1 MCAGLWCGRSYPAP
15 GAATTVDTATLG
27 QGVTMRWIGGAFVA
41 VCVVAVGGALLIAA
55 PTVAA
60 FVAALAQ
67 VVIFAAWGCVGT
79 ALFGAGVAGWWWVAR
94 TRHEHSRQR
103 DGAFALREYWLD
115 PWPRRIG
122 NALRGQPSARV
133 IVDINAMMSH
143 AAAVGAFGVQEFT
156 PAAGYDRQ
164 LTYLTEIEK
173 GNRARAVAP
182 GDNVVGNPLVSLQR
196 GTMGV
201 PNAATGRLLAG
212 AYDRTPR
219 PVRTIDAQP
228 DVPQLP
234 PPAVRV
240 LTPAEAVA
248 ESSATA
254 LTLGQTEDGEVVRW
268 DLLNTPHLRV
278 HGATRGSGKT
288 NVIQTAAAGAL
299 RNGAHVVVLD
309 RVRFKDWTEFRHC
322 AELVDTA
329 DPAALADANSRLLA
343 AYHYRIGKLTAAG
356 APDISTLPNPP
367 QRIIVVVSEFGA
379 QCEVAR
385 SEGVINDVLAPLTQ
399 LLRLAAATGIHF
411 IFEDQVTDR
420 WPRAAIANATPVIG
434 RMPDHAGQAC
444 GYHGR
449 GGGTG
454 QFAPYTFW
462 FDGQMFRAP
471 HMRPALPALLA
482 NAPVPRRLVML
493 GDPYTVRGGEAQ
505 EGERSTVPYS
515 GTFQEGGE
523 GSPFQAQNAPTPTG
537 TVAQERNAGTAT
549 VDEPGRWD
557 AVVAAWF
564 ARNPQALTGP
574 AVGISDLARAM
585 CIEAEGNAAN
595 YEAYKGRAHPLFH
608 AFRAAVRPPNGERL
622 GTDISTGGIAQ

>member
-1 MCAGLWCGRSYPAP
+1 
-15 GAATTVDTATLG
+15 
-27 QGVTMRWIGGAFVA
+27 MRWIGAAFVA

-55 PTVAA
+55 PSVAA
-60 FVAALAQ
+60 FVAALADI
-67 VVIFAAWGCVGT
+67 VLLYLRLCG
-79 ALFGAGVAGWWWVAR
+79 GVAVLAALVGLWWWVAR

-103 DGAFALREYWLD
+103 DGAFPLREYWVE
-115 PWPRRIG
+115 PWPRRIA
-122 NALRGQPSARV
+122 NAMMGRPSARV

-143 AAAVGAFGVQEFT
+143 AAAIGAFGVQEFA
-156 PAAGYDRQ
+156 PQAGYDRQ
-164 LTYLTEIEK
+164 LEYAREVERTR
-173 GNRARAVAP
+173 RAQAVTA

-219 PVRTIDAQP
+219 PVRTIDQTPP

-234 PPAVRV
+234 APSVRV

-248 ESSATA
+248 ESSTTA
-254 LTLGQTEDGEVVRW
+254 LALGQTEDGEVVRW

-309 RVRFKDWTEFRHC
+309 RVRFKDWGDFRHC
-322 AELVDTA
+322 AELVDTS

-411 IFEDQVTDR
+411 IFEDQVVDK

-454 QFAPYTFW
+454 QFAPYSFW

-471 HMRPALPALLA
+471 HMRPALSALLA

-493 GDPYTVRGGEAQ
+493 GKPYTAQGGQAQ

-515 GTFQEGGE
+515 GTFLEGGE
-523 GSPFQAQNAPTPTG
+523 GDTVLPPNTPTPTG
-537 TVAQERNAGTAT
+537 TVAQERNAGTPPP
-549 VDEPGRWD
+549 DEPGRWD

-585 CIEAEGNAAN
+585 CTEAEGNTAN

-608 AFRAAVRPPNGERL
+608 AFRAAVRPPNGDRL
-622 GTDISTGGIAQ
+622 GVDVSSIASRDVL

>member
-1 MCAGLWCGRSYPAP
+1 
-15 GAATTVDTATLG
+15 
-27 QGVTMRWIGGAFVA
+27 MRWIGVAFVA
-41 VCVVAVGGALLIAA
+41 VCVVGMAGVMLIAA
-55 PTVAA
+55 PVVASTVA
-60 FVAALAQ
+60 VLAQ
-67 VVIFAAWGCVGT
+67 VVIVAAWGCVGT

-103 DGAFALREYWLD
+103 DGAFPLREYWLE
-115 PWPRRIG
+115 PWPRRVG
-122 NALRGQPSARV
+122 NVLRGQPSARV
-133 IVDINAMMSH
+133 IVDVNAMMSH
-143 AAAVGAFGVQEFT
+143 AAAIGAFGVQEFA
-156 PAAGYDRQ
+156 PQAGYDRQ
-164 LTYLTEIEK
+164 LEYVREVERTRRTQ
-173 GNRARAVAP
+173 AVSP
-182 GDNVVGNPLVSLQR
+182 GDMVSGNPLVSLQR

-219 PVRTIDAQP
+219 TGHTIDTVP

-234 PPAVRV
+234 PPAP
-240 LTPAEAVA
+240 LTPTQAVA

-254 LTLGQTEDGEVVRW
+254 LTLGQTDDGEVVRW

-309 RVRFKDWTEFRHC
+309 RVRFKDWGEFRHC
-322 AELVDTA
+322 AELVDTS
-329 DPAALADANSRLLA
+329 DPVALADANSRLLA
-343 AYHYRIGKLTAAG
+343 AYHFRIGKLTAAG
-356 APDISTLPNPP
+356 VPDISTLPNPP

-411 IFEDQVTDR
+411 IFEDQVTER
-420 WPRAAIANATPVIG
+420 WPRAAIGNATPVIG

-454 QFAPYTFW
+454 QFAPYSFW

-482 NAPVPRRLVML
+482 TVPPPRKLVML
-493 GDPYTVRGGEAQ
+493 GRPHTAQGGEAT
-505 EGERSTVPYS
+505 GEDRSTFGRS
-515 GTFQEGGE
+515 DGIEGGE
-523 GSPFQAQNAPTPTG
+523 FAPKMPPTPTEQA
-537 TVAQERNAGTAT
+537 TERTTEQAEPDGPTDRQAT
-549 VDEPGRWD
+549 VWAWRD
-557 AVVAAWF
+557 AHPDGTQAELRAELE
-564 ARNPQALTGP
+564 AR
-574 AVGISDLARAM
+574 GIAIARGYVNEVWHKWTPTRLDLSTDA
-585 CIEAEGNAAN
+585 
-595 YEAYKGRAHPLFH
+595 GRA
-608 AFRAAVRPPNGERL
+608 AFAQFATEARLPGGDRL
-622 GTDISTGGIAQ
+622 GTDISTGGTAA